1 MRADIHPTVY
11 ETKVTCASCGNTW
24 VTTSTKK
31 ELRVDVCS
39 NCHPFYTGES
49 AKLLDVEGQVD
60 RFYKKL
66 SARQSYVEDQ
76 KAREESTNVN
86 NRSVADLELTPRAT
100 EGLKR
105 AGILTIGQIVEK
117 LAEGDDALLAV
128 SGFGQSALTAAKK
141 KLRAL
146 EIELPEPPK
155 VEKAPKAPK
164 AEKAEKAEVAE
175 DAAEE
180 AAGE

>member
-11 ETKVTCASCGNTW
+11 DAKVTCASCGNTW

-49 AKLLDVEGQVD
+49 ARILDVEGQVD

-66 SARQSYVEDQ
+66 SARQSYVEEQ
-76 KAREESTNVN
+76 KTREESTNVN
-86 NRSVADLELTPRAT
+86 NRSIDDLGLTPRAT

-105 AGILTIGQIVEK
+105 AGILNIGQLVEK
-117 LAEGDDALLAV
+117 FAEGDAALLAIN
-128 SGFGQSALTAAKK
+128 GFGQSALTAAKK

-146 EIELPEPPK
+146 DITLPEPPK
-155 VEKAPKAPK
+155 VEKA
-164 AEKAEKAEVAE
+164 EKAEKPAE
-175 DAAEE
+175 AAE
-180 AAGE
+180 